1 MAEQEQLQPNVLTTV
16 DEAQNLSEFLQTRPF
31 APVNKSHAA
40 SSEPGTQPNLQ
51 IKSTNNL
58 PPRTSNFGH
67 SFGNVMVF
75 LPTRSV
81 IQAKLTIGQPGDK
94 YEQEADRVA
103 ADVLQRINQPQAM
116 SSNQRET
123 IQRMEVPEEEELQ
136 MKPLV
141 NSIQRMEVPEEE
153 ELQMKPLANSIQR
166 VEVPEEEELQMK
178 PFLQRQ
184 EAIDGGQASTDLE
197 SSINNA
203 RGGGQALDAGLQ
215 QSMGQ
220 AMGADFSGVRVHTDT
235 QADQLNKSI
244 QAKAFT
250 TGQDVFFR
258 QGTYDPGS
266 RGGQELIAHELTH
279 VVQQNSG
286 AVQRSPQP
294 EDTLRQHQEI
304 MTGAKAVTSI
314 QRKAYI
320 GDNCDLPANL
330 EKPKN
335 KALHEDGD
343 IRRFNNQQ
351 EFETFAA
358 GSAVEGVGQLADKTW
373 VRLPKSM
380 LVLGENH
387 GNPKAPEIIKA
398 TNIKKFRYEGFTH
411 HSATRLEKS
420 EELQGVVQESNK
432 KSLEKKG
439 LVAGADEPTHEA
451 EHALPK
457 YARAVADVIELVKK
471 QEKGEK
477 ISETSVV
484 AGSDL
489 GEEYSLV
496 KALLSSLLHALIY
509 SKSYSGKFFSHP
521 LKQFYNENQ
530 AAVDEAIET
539 LKASE
544 QGKKVPD
551 FSKLKITNTL
561 DSLTT
566 AYETAAKSKVGLTT
580 QKKIDN
586 FKAQL
591 NTVKEPKVTLTNRAK
606 EDDYLRDASMLE
618 TIKKAKS
625 SGDRLFVIGDAHRYK
640 LQPLIEGLGLEVM
653 PDTDFV
659 AQQKDLDTYAK
670 SNGKDYGDGD
680 PKSIGKWI
688 RSIQEKWTPD
698 ELIKLG
704 WGRESESEEEW
715 EKRKGNNNKGGTA
728 VLTDHNDTTTR
739 YEVVINGKIIDKK
752 TKNFQYK
759 RGDKYTIT
767 AISKAEP
774 KAKIVIYQSQ

>member
-1 MAEQEQLQPNVLTTV
+1 MTEPEQLQTNTSITV
-16 DEAQNLSEFLQTRPF
+16 TETQNLSEFLQTRPF

-51 IKSTNNL
+51 TKSDTIKDARQGHRASD
-58 PPRTSNFGH
+58 FGH
-67 SFGNVMVF
+67 SFGNLMVS
-75 LPTRSV
+75 PPARSV
-81 IQAKLTIGQPGDK
+81 IQPKLTIGEPGDR

-103 ADVLQRINQPQAM
+103 ADVVQRINQPQAM
-116 SSNQRET
+116 SSKQGET
-123 IQRMEVPEEEELQ
+123 V
-136 MKPLV
+136 
-141 NSIQRMEVPEEE
+141 QRMEVPEEE
-153 ELQMKPLANSIQR
+153 ELQMKPLANSIQH

-178 PFLQRQ
+178 PLLQRSQ
-184 EAIDGGQASTDLE
+184 VVHGGQASTDLE
-197 SSINNA
+197 SSINGA
-203 RGGGQALDAGLQ
+203 RGGGQPLDADLQ
-215 QSMGQ
+215 RSMGQ
-220 AMGADFSGVRVHTDT
+220 AMGADFSGVRVHADT
-235 QADQLNKSI
+235 QADQLNQSI

-258 QGTYDPGS
+258 QGAYEPGS

-294 EDTLRQHQEI
+294 EDRLQQHQEI
-304 MTGAKAVTSI
+304 TTEAKAVTSI

-358 GSAVEGVGQLADKTW
+358 GSPVEGVGQLADKTW

-420 EELQGVVQESNK
+420 EELQGLVEESNK

-471 QEKGEK
+471 QETGEA
-477 ISETSVV
+477 ISGTSVV
-484 AGSDL
+484 AGGDL

-530 AAVDEAIET
+530 AAVDEAIEA

-544 QGKKVPD
+544 QDKKVPD

-591 NTVKEPKVTLTNRAK
+591 NTENEPKVALGNRAK

-625 SGDRLFVIGDAHRYK
+625 SGDRLFVIGDAHRHK

-653 PDTDFV
+653 PDEDFV

-670 SNGKDYGDGD
+670 SNGKSYSDGD
-680 PKSIGKWI
+680 PKLVGKWI
-688 RSIQEKWTPD
+688 RSIQEAWTPD
-698 ELIKLG
+698 GLRASG
-704 WGRESESEEEW
+704 WGRESESAEEW
-715 EKRKGNNNKGGTA
+715 KKNKHNYDGGDA
-728 VLTDHNDTTTR
+728 GLTEDDTTSYTVEG
-739 YEVVINGKIIDKK
+739 EVEKDSAFK
-752 TKNFQYK
+752 TTTFYK
-759 RGDKYTIT
+759 YKQGAKYKIT
-767 AISKAEP
+767 AINKADP